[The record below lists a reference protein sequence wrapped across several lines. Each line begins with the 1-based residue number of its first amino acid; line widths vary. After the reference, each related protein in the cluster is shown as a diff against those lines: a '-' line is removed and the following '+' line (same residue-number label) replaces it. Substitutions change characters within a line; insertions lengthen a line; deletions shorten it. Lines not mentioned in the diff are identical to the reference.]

1 MSLAP
6 YDLDVRPILREGGEP
21 FSVIMAAVAAL
32 APGQPLRLLA
42 TFKPLPL
49 FQVLGARGFEAAARE
64 IGGGDWE
71 VIFTPADVPSPQKA
85 AGTPV
90 VSGVDQNWPEPEF
103 ELDLR
108 DLDPPEPMVRA
119 LECAESLA
127 VGRTMA
133 ALLPREPVFLL
144 EELNQRGHPWR
155 GAFLP
160 DNGYRIIVRAKE
172 GPMESET

>member
-1 MSLAP
+1 MSLVP

-49 FQVLGARGFEAAARE
+49 FQVLGARGFDAAARE

-71 VIFTPADVPSPQKA
+71 VVFTPAEAPSPRDPVAKPV
-85 AGTPV
+85 AG
-90 VSGVDQNWPEPEF
+90 SAGQGWPEPHF

-119 LECAESLA
+119 LEGVESLPA
-127 VGRTMA
+127 GGTMA

-144 EELNQRGHPWR
+144 EELNQRGHRWR

-160 DNGYRIIVRAKE
+160 DGSYRIVVRAGKA
-172 GPMESET
+172 

>member
-42 TFKPLPL
+42 TFKPIPL
-49 FQVLGARGFEAAARE
+49 FQVLGARGFDAAARE
-64 IGGGDWE
+64 IGDGDWE
-71 VIFTPADVPSPQKA
+71 VIFTPADAPPAQEPA
-85 AGTPV
+85 ARPV
-90 VSGVDQNWPEPEF
+90 ASDPDQGWPEPEF

-119 LECAESLA
+119 LEGVESLSA
-127 VGRTMA
+127 GRTMA
-133 ALLPREPVFLL
+133 ALLPREPIFLL
-144 EELNQRGHPWR
+144 EELNQRGHQWR

-160 DNGYRIIVRAKE
+160 DDGYRIVVRANDRPAGSGK
-172 GPMESET
+172 